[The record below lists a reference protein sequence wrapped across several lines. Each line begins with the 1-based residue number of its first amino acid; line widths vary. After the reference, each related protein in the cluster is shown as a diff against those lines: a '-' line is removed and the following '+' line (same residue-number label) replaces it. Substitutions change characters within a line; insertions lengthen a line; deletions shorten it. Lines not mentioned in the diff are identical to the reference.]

1 MNKIF
6 KCLTAG
12 ILLAATL
19 VSCTGGGGDKTTTTQ
34 STTATTTAP
43 KYNTTPQTPAT
54 KALSWET
61 GQAFPTFKSPT
72 SKKIDAIYVDQIS
85 DEEKVAFT
93 CLMGLVNSVEIRMA
107 VVDGNVSK
115 WLTQYKLTTNPHE
128 GMEKF
133 DLIKKY
139 APEIS
144 GVVLYSTKLNK
155 EYMNLACT
163 VANIK
168 QAIPITEQMY
178 KLWIKRGIE
187 LPVVADLTDLT
198 MKKTVDIYQYLY
210 DNYWQQCDKR
220 FALVQRTELYQ
231 MRDLAA
237 ATGSACLYL
246 SCAGGEETALFKK
259 FLKDMKA
266 GESILSGWIAD
277 QERELMTVA
286 AQCGLSCVPGDFF
299 SAPTLFSQDIAV
311 DINPVPD
318 MPELENK
325 IYIAFYFSD
334 GDNIQYNQAA
344 MRDYWSGSSSSRGE
358 VAINWTISP
367 ALVDIAPGMMN
378 YYYNSATDKECFVC
392 GPSGMGY
399 TMPMNTWGA
408 NTGNNFRDNDDFEA
422 YVKLTDNYL
431 MKSGLRVVTIWD
443 NLSKQ
448 QREIYTSKG
457 TYLYGITTQHFTN
470 GSLSARLTGVVNDML
485 IQQMTPGY
493 FASNA
498 EGTTPLTDIQG
509 DIKGAVSYQ
518 KYDGTFPVFVAT
530 QVSVWAFHSTKDVIN
545 LEKVLSEYYE
555 KIYGKDVVEFVR
567 ADHYYNLYY
576 EANGLPMDVTMKS
589 ALQASATSNS
599 EGAALTVDGT
609 YTGKSIWTAAE
620 AGEQSLTYEL
630 GAKYALSE
638 IQLIHAEA
646 NGLEKSLNTKAFK
659 VEVSNDGSTWTKV
672 AEVSDNTSK
681 WSTLTFAETEGS
693 YVRITIT
700 DAGSDGI
707 ARIADVNIFGKL
719 VK

>member
-43 KYNTTPQTPAT
+43 KYNTTPQTPAA